1 MNGGVKTL
9 RMDAKK
15 FQVEV
20 QAGAEANVLFLSGE
34 LDLGTVNE
42 FRMAVEPLAAN
53 HGVPLKVNLRELT
66 YIDSTGIGIF
76 VAVLKS
82 RQEKGEALIVQEVPV
97 KIKRL
102 FDMTGLSKFLTIE
115 SGTA

>member
-1 MNGGVKTL
+1 M

-20 QAGAEANVLFLSGE
+20 LASTEANVLFLSGE

-53 HGVPLKVNLRELT
+53 HSVPLKVNLRELS

-76 VAVLKS
+76 VAVLKI
-82 RQEKGEALIVQEVPV
+82 RKEKGGALIIQDVPA

-115 SGTA
+115 SEAV